1 MLQFVRYF
9 KPSWRML
16 FSPRVHVSNPKNAFS
31 TESTCMRLVPLSHR
45 SVVQVQGRDSLKLL
59 QGLLTNDMTLL
70 SKTNVI
76 YSMVLNVQGR
86 VECDVLIYN
95 GEENEY
101 LVECDTEAVEK
112 ITQLLRRYKLRSK
125 VKFELLQ
132 DVKTYCLFSEPERI
146 NKISIGNLYKD
157 PRLPDLGHRILT
169 RTNTDDLLKNLKTHA
184 DVNVEPIVSYVET
197 RYKLGISEGVAEVDN
212 AIPLEHNIVFL
223 NGVSFN
229 KGCYIGQE
237 LVARAHHTGVIRKRI
252 MPLRFL
258 TNSVMATPGCH
269 ILNQKEKRIGKVIGR
284 NGEYGIGLMR
294 LKEAFNEKTEFH
306 IQAHDKI
313 RVDVKKPKWWPDDLK
328 Y

>member
-1 MLQFVRYF
+1 MLQFVKYF

-16 FSPRVHVSNPKNAFS
+16 FSPRVHVSNHTNAFS

-59 QGLLTNDMTLL
+59 QGLLTNDMALL

-112 ITQLLRRYKLRSK
+112 ITQLLKRYKFRSK
-125 VKFELLQ
+125 VKFEKLQ
-132 DVKTYCLFSEPERI
+132 DVETYCLFSEHQNI
-146 NKISIGNLYKD
+146 NKINIRNLYMD
-157 PRLPDLGHRILT
+157 PRLPHLGHRILT
-169 RTNTDDLLKNLKTHA
+169 RTNTDDLLKNLKTHT
-184 DVNVEPIVSYVET
+184 DVNVEPIDNYVET

-212 AIPLEHNIVFL
+212 AIPLEHNIAFL

-258 TNSVMATPGCH
+258 TNSVMATPGCLV
-269 ILNQKEKRIGKVIGR
+269 LNQKEKRVGKVIGH

-294 LKEAFNEKTEFH
+294 LKEALNDNTEFH
-306 IQAHDKI
+306 IQAHDEI